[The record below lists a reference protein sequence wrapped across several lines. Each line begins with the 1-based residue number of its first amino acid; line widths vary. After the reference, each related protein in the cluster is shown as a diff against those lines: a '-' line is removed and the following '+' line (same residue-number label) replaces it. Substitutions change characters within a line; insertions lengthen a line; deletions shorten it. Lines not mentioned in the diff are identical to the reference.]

1 MAKKLNVGRLEQ
13 ESSNL
18 TNLNSVLGARKKEE
32 KYHTRSFLIS
42 DTDNFF
48 IDNYARITA
57 AENLS
62 RFTTKNAIE
71 EAIALLRDAHPEM
84 VEKISKRLK
93 E

>member
-18 TNLNSVLGARKKEE
+18 TNLNSVLGERKKEE

-42 DTDNFF
+42 DNDNFF

-62 RFTTKNAIE
+62 RFTTKNGY
-71 EAIALLRDAHPEM
+71 
-84 VEKISKRLK
+84 
-93 E
+93 

>member
-18 TNLNSVLGARKKEE
+18 TNLNSVIGERKKEE

-57 AENLS
+57 AETLS

-84 VEKISKRLK
+84 VEKISMRLK